1 MIELIVEGKSL
12 EPALR
17 AMDRSPAIRVIGPD
31 IWTPNPGSEVI
42 SPRVAVEVRAES
54 AAEASTL
61 VRRYLPDDCKVRPA
75 LA

>member
-17 AMDRSPAIRVIGPD
+17 AMDRSPAIKVIGPD
-31 IWTPNPGSEVI
+31 IRTENSGSEDV
-42 SPRVAVEVRAES
+42 SPRMAVEVRAES

-61 VRRYLPDDCKVRPA
+61 VRRYLPDDCTVRPA